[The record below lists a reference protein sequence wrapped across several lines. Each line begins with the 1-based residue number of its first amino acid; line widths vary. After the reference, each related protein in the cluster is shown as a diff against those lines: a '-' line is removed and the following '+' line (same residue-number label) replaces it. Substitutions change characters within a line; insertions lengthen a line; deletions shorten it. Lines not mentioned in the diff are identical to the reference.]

1 MISRRAIDYIIQA
14 VDAEED
20 AAISEHGM
28 FHSDH
33 EAWAVLKEEVEE
45 LVELFDED
53 KLYVDLDKLWN
64 KVRKNQKI
72 KNSDVE
78 EIYNWAKSCAE
89 EAVQVMAMIYKWG
102 DSNEQRKQE
111 KSGFRGDEAA
121 EDDRGGAH
129 AGV

>member
-14 VDAEED
+14 IEAEED
-20 AAISEHGM
+20 AAIKAHGL

-78 EIYNWAKSCAE
+78 EIYYLANSCAE
-89 EAVQVMAMIYKWG
+89 EAVQVLAMCLKWG
-102 DSNEQRKQE
+102 ERNEQRE
-111 KSGFRGDEAA
+111 SEEG
-121 EDDRGGAH
+121 
-129 AGV
+129 

>member
-1 MISRRAIDYIIQA
+1 MISRRAIDYIVQA
-14 VDAEED
+14 VEAEED
-20 AAISEHGM
+20 AAIRANGL

-33 EAWAVLKEEVEE
+33 EAWAVLKEEIEE

-78 EIYNWAKSCAE
+78 EIYNWAKSCAK
-89 EAVQVMAMIYKWG
+89 EAVQVMAMCLKWG
-102 DSNEQRKQE
+102 ESVEQRKQ
-111 KSGFRGDEAA
+111 KQG
-121 EDDRGGAH
+121 
-129 AGV
+129 

>member
-1 MISRRAIDYIIQA
+1 MISGRAIDYIMQA
-14 VDAEED
+14 VDAEEN
-20 AAISEHGM
+20 AAIKAHGL

-53 KLYVDLDKLWN
+53 KLYVELDKLWN

-78 EIYNWAKSCAE
+78 EIFYWAKSCAE
-89 EAVQVMAMIYKWG
+89 EAVQVMAMIQKWG
-102 DSNEQRKQE
+102 ESVEQRKQE
-111 KSGFRGDEAA
+111 EG
-121 EDDRGGAH
+121 
-129 AGV
+129 